1 MIIGKGNIGT
11 HAVFVHRA
19 GGNNQPY
26 VTLYRNKI
34 LFAKYS
40 EWTNQEKRIADQAIQ
55 FTLEH
60 LDLVPEIGLQT
71 VQFELK
77 EEVSQ

>member
-19 GGNNQPY
+19 DSNNQPY

-34 LFAKYS
+34 AFAKYGD
-40 EWTNQEKRIADQAIQ
+40 WTDQEKRIAEQAIQ

-60 LDLVPEIGLQT
+60 LDLIPEFGLQT

-77 EEVSQ
+77 EED